1 LDHSATTPVHP
12 EVFAKMEPFFT
23 RKFGNPSSI
32 HSVGR
37 AVKIPLED
45 ARIQVAEGLH
55 TQPPRIVFTSG
66 GTESDYLAVVG
77 TALANQDKGKHLI
90 ITEIEHAAV
99 LSAVEFLKSFGFT
112 ATVLPVDKH
121 GLIDIEQLKAA
132 IQEDTILISV
142 MYVNNEIGTIQPIE
156 KIGEIAREKGVIFHT
171 DAVQAFPILDIDLE
185 KLPVD
190 LLTISSH
197 KINGPKGIGALYIRN
212 GTKIN
217 PLIGGSQ
224 ERARRGGTENVPGII
239 GFGEAVRVL
248 TAGKEEKYKLFSDYK
263 QLMINFWENSL
274 GRESFVVNGHPS
286 SSVPSIL
293 NVSFLGVN
301 SQTMIMALDLKGI
314 AISGGSACAAGAVE
328 ISRVIKALNVSEEI
342 SSSAVRLSFGLGT
355 TREQVEKAAK
365 EIAHVVTS
373 RLPKG
378 NKMA

>member
-1 LDHSATTPVHP
+1 
-12 EVFAKMEPFFT
+12 
-23 RKFGNPSSI
+23 
-32 HSVGR
+32 
-37 AVKIPLED
+37 
-45 ARIQVAEGLH
+45 VAEGLH

-99 LSAVEFLKSFGFT
+99 LSAVEFLKNFGFT
-112 ATVLPVDKH
+112 ATVLPVDKY
-121 GLIDIEQLKAA
+121 GLINIEQLKAV
-132 IQEDTILISV
+132 IQEDTILISI

-156 KIGEIAREKGVIFHT
+156 KIGEIAREKGIVFHT

-239 GFGEAVRVL
+239 GFGEAVRLL
-248 TAGKEEKYKLFSDYK
+248 TAGKKEKYKLFSDYK
-263 QLMINFWENSL
+263 QLMINIWEDSL

-314 AISGGSACAAGAVE
+314 AISGGSACSAGAIE

-342 SSSAVRLSFGLGT
+342 SNSAVRLSFGLGT

-373 RLPKG
+373 RMPKG
-378 NKMA
+378 NK